1 MFHFVRRFLH
11 LRLCWTHDSDL
22 VLPGRQDADTTDYS
36 ESGLGLS
43 MLGSPRIVHLYDA
56 GSRTIA
62 NGRIHLAYA
71 VVPMAKFTLVELY
84 PSTPPSHDQASI
96 PSLSLGG
103 TPPRLPREIV
113 SGRDRGRLTPPL
125 EHHLLSTSP
134 QREPLP
140 TLSRALSSYTSLD
153 LSPLPAYLSRV
164 CYPAGHVLWRQNDSP
179 DGLYIIEKGVL
190 RASYTFESWGSSTGL
205 ESSSTSNETYTHPPH
220 IEESMVSGTVA
231 GELSALSNMPRNAT
245 MVVERDVVLWK
256 LSREA
261 LGRMQEEKPIFA
273 KQLVEAIL
281 KCKQP
286 LSSPWVD
293 DTHAHC

>member
-1 MFHFVRRFLH
+1 M
-11 LRLCWTHDSDL
+11 
-22 VLPGRQDADTTDYS
+22 
-36 ESGLGLS
+36 
-43 MLGSPRIVHLYDA
+43 
-56 GSRTIA
+56 
-62 NGRIHLAYA
+62 
-71 VVPMAKFTLVELY
+71 
-84 PSTPPSHDQASI
+84 
-96 PSLSLGG
+96 
-103 TPPRLPREIV
+103 

-125 EHHLLSTSP
+125 EHHLLSTSS

-164 CYPAGHVLWRQNDSP
+164 CYPAGHVLWRQNDPP

-281 KCKQP
+281 NVSCP
-286 LSSPWVD
+286 HSSLGSRYSCTLLAAKID
-293 DTHAHC
+293 YDILLAALATRQ